1 MQGPIKAIEQSQRRV
16 GQVVRAHRH
25 TKKGVSSWALLV
37 SSHSRQMEKAVASVV
52 EPLSEFA
59 LDSYKLVNKCNK
71 PDRRGS
77 CLHSLEHF

>member
-1 MQGPIKAIEQSQRRV
+1 MQGPIKAIEQSQRQG

-25 TKKGVSSWALLV
+25 TKKGLSWALLV